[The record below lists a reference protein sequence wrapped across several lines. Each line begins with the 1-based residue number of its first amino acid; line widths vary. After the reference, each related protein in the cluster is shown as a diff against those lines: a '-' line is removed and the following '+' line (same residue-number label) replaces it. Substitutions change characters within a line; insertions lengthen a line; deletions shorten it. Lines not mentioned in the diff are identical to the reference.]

1 MQVSRLKPIDFGLRV
16 RAHPDSLLITARN
29 KMRDSEEIV
38 HLMSISNEG
47 LESTRLLRDPTVIIG
62 NFKAAQRLVEQV
74 LVTGI
79 AKSTTREYPLW
90 IGVDK
95 VLIVEFLRRFASH
108 PLNLKLQT
116 SALADF
122 IESSNDKK
130 LLKWDIS
137 IPSGSESE
145 YALIPGVDVRRRK
158 RKILV
163 EPEKRSLLINAK
175 KMRVGSPADE
185 KAGLSADEV
194 KYAETN
200 FMAAPENA
208 EKTTVPSSAYRKIR
222 TKPLL
227 MLHVLKPVEG
237 DGDGEKDYLLPD
249 GCTLVALG
257 LSFPE
262 LELAS
267 QSIRYR
273 INLVELRNMLASE
286 VSSDDDLEE
295 EDDGE

>member
-1 MQVSRLKPIDFGLRV
+1 M
-16 RAHPDSLLITARN
+16 
-29 KMRDSEEIV
+29 

-74 LVTGI
+74 LVAGI
-79 AKSTTREYPLW
+79 SKSTTREYPLW

-122 IESSNDKK
+122 IESSNDGK
-130 LLKWDIS
+130 LLKWDVS
-137 IPSGSESE
+137 IPSGSELE
-145 YALIPGVDVRRRK
+145 YPLIPGVDVRRRK

-194 KYAETN
+194 KSAETN

-208 EKTTVPSSAYRKIR
+208 GKTTVPSSAYRKVR

-237 DGDGEKDYLLPD
+237 DGDGEKDYPLPD

-286 VSSDDDLEE
+286 VTSDDDLEE
-295 EDDGE
+295 DDDGE